1 MATLYVSTTGA
12 GRQDGSSWANAST
25 INNISSLIQKAGPGG
40 EVLLRADQGAYQ
52 VNSAITITAGGSN
65 GSPVSIRGVDG
76 AGRDMNAA
84 IVGNRA
90 ENWEPGKAQGSE
102 VFRLLDGADNLA
114 FENFA
119 FKNIGNGAFRVGDN
133 ISNLSIADVT
143 ASNVTR
149 FFENTKSGSA
159 TSATIDGL
167 SIKNVD
173 IDGYSL
179 GAIRLRY
186 DTNDVTIENVTAD
199 SQRQP
204 GGQYIFGVML
214 DGTAHDVV
222 LRNVEMKNNYGTASQ
237 DKYWNGDGFTTERGV
252 YNVRF
257 ENTVATG
264 NTDAGYDLKS
274 ENTVLVNAYAEGNSR
289 NYRIWGEST
298 TIQDSVSVNP
308 KVHGGTVGE
317 AHVWLNDF
325 AKAQISDLKIVDN
338 GSTKASLLDLG
349 SYAQVVANNLPA
361 DYLSKSVVEKG
372 ASVLIKQV
380 AEVPTLPDVP
390 QEPASPEAPRPATP
404 PAEPVP
410 EAPAPTTP
418 PVDTA
423 PEAPSPSPEPTIPTP
438 QPAPQ
443 PTAPVPQQPTGTI
456 LKGSAA
462 ADVIAGGSGNET
474 IVGEG
479 SFDFL
484 SGGQGSD
491 VFVFNDVSDIGNKRY
506 KRDVISDFEHG
517 VDKIDLSGID
527 ANGGA
532 QGNGTFSFIGPD
544 VPFSEAG
551 QLRWAHQ
558 RKGSQDVTVIEGEV
572 HGDGAPDFQLELSG
586 HVTITAE
593 DILL

>member
-1 MATLYVSTTGA
+1 
-12 GRQDGSSWANAST
+12 
-25 INNISSLIQKAGPGG
+25 
-40 EVLLRADQGAYQ
+40 
-52 VNSAITITAGGSN
+52 
-65 GSPVSIRGVDG
+65 
-76 AGRDMNAA
+76 MNAA